1 MTSRQGQL
9 SLIFLQCADLWLLL
23 FALGAAIIINYAPES
38 ELSVSAYSLNF
49 LSTRVKLSNALLCGG
64 LVFVWHFIF
73 KYYGLYYSYRL
84 SKVNEIFK
92 HIFKAVAASSIALF
106 ITAQIGGWDTVT
118 LWTVFC
124 YGLIGFSTVGG
135 LRAGVFYLSR
145 AFRRRGINTKTLLI
159 IGGGR
164 RAEQL
169 IKKIM
174 GKSELGYE
182 ILGYLDSEPSFSRRK
197 LAGLPWLG
205 KFEDLRRIIN
215 SEVVDEAA
223 IALPIKSQY
232 AQIKTAIAQ
241 LEEQG
246 IVVHLLSDFFPHHLA
261 RIQPQDFQGLPLLS
275 LQSSPPFCWR
285 TEVKRLIDFF
295 IAATLLILLAP
306 LFILIAV
313 LIKLDSAGPVF
324 FIQERMGYNK
334 RRFYMIKF
342 RTMVTDAE
350 ARLKEIEHL
359 NEKDGPIFKITNDP
373 RITRVGKFLRK
384 FSLDEFPQL
393 INVLIG
399 EMSLVGPRPLSIRDA
414 SNLEESWQKRR
425 FSVKPG
431 MTCLWQISGRSNLSF
446 EEWVELDLEYIDT
459 WSLQLDWWILMR
471 TVPAVITARGA
482 V

>member
-1 MTSRQGQL
+1 MS
-9 SLIFLQCADLWLLL
+9 
-23 FALGAAIIINYAPES
+23 
-38 ELSVSAYSLNF
+38 
-49 LSTRVKLSNALLCGG
+49 
-64 LVFVWHFIF
+64 
-73 KYYGLYYSYRL
+73 
-84 SKVNEIFK
+84 
-92 HIFKAVAASSIALF
+92 
-106 ITAQIGGWDTVT
+106 
-118 LWTVFC
+118 
-124 YGLIGFSTVGG
+124 
-135 LRAGVFYLSR
+135 
-145 AFRRRGINTKTLLI
+145 
-159 IGGGR
+159 
-164 RAEQL
+164 
-169 IKKIM
+169 
-174 GKSELGYE
+174 
-182 ILGYLDSEPSFSRRK
+182 
-197 LAGLPWLG
+197 WLG
-205 KFEDLRRIIN
+205 KFEELERIIN
-215 SEVVDEAA
+215 TEVVDEVV

-275 LQSSPPFCWR
+275 LQSAPAFCWR
-285 TEVKRLIDFF
+285 TEVKRLID
-295 IAATLLILLAP
+295 ILISATFLLISTP
-306 LFILIAV
+306 LFALIAV
-313 LIKLDSAGPVF
+313 LIKLDSKGPVF

-359 NEKDGPIFKITNDP
+359 NEKEGPIFKISHDP

-384 FSLDEFPQL
+384 FSLDELPQL
-393 INVLIG
+393 INVLLG
-399 EMSLVGPRPLSIRDA
+399 DMSLVGPRPLSIRDA
-414 SNLEESWQKRR
+414 LNVEESWQKRR

-471 TVPAVITARGA
+471 TVPAVISARGA